1 LLLFSQTTVTY
12 STTIAKTTFFVSERR
27 AGMHWQQT
35 YLLFHRGLGVSVLV
49 ALLPVAALLG
59 TLAIL
64 RKPAWMAGITG
75 LAATFGIAIFAYKMP
90 AATAV
95 SAAGFGV
102 AFGLLPI
109 TWLIF
114 WALVLFRLTVEA
126 GQFEIIKNSIGRLTP
141 DPRLQAL
148 LIAFAFGG
156 FLEGAAGFGT
166 PVAIAASMLIGL
178 GFSPFSASAIC
189 LLTNTAPVAFGSI
202 GIPIITLAGIT
213 SLPLDKLSGSIGA
226 ICTPIAVLIPTYL
239 ILAVGGR
246 RALRGIGVPL
256 ITAGAVFGTV
266 QLLVSIYIGPQL
278 TDILAALAA
287 ILAILLVLRLRKPA
301 PLPDADV
308 LRRFAH
314 IGAMLGDKEP
324 AELSLEEPMPAAY
337 PFRTVAYAWMPY
349 LILVVCVIAWGT
361 KPLLHFFAATNVT
374 LRWPLLDDVVYR
386 MPPIVADASP
396 YHALFAL
403 NAVTTPGTACMLA
416 VILSAA
422 ALRFSPKRFVGVL
435 GAVLK
440 QIALPTVTVSAVLA
454 IAFLMNYCGATAT
467 LGLAFATTGRAFP
480 FFSALLGWV
489 GVFLTGSDTSA
500 NALFGNL
507 QVVTAHKL
515 GFSPVL
521 MAAANS
527 SGGVMGKMISLQT
540 IAIAAAAT
548 GLSNAEQS
556 RLFRFTLKHSILL
569 ASLVGCVALVYAYL
583 LHLG

>member
-1 LLLFSQTTVTY
+1 
-12 STTIAKTTFFVSERR
+12 
-27 AGMHWQQT
+27 MHWSQT
-35 YLLFHRGLGVSVLV
+35 YLLFNQGIGVSVGI
-49 ALLPVAALLG
+49 AALPVAALLVL
-59 TLAIL
+59 LAIL
-64 RKPAWMAGITG
+64 RKPAWMAAISG
-75 LAATFGIAIFAYKMP
+75 LVAAFAVALFAYRMP
-90 AATAV
+90 PVAAI
-95 SAAGFGV
+95 SAAGLGV

-114 WALVLFRLTVEA
+114 WALALFRLTVET
-126 GQFEIIKNSIGRLTP
+126 GQFDIIKNSIGRLTP

-213 SLPLDKLSGSIGA
+213 SLPLEKLSGSIGA

-239 ILAVGGR
+239 MLAVGGR
-246 RALRGIGVPL
+246 RSLRGIMLPL
-256 ITAGAVFGTV
+256 VAAGAVFGSV

-278 TDILAALAA
+278 TDILAAIAA
-287 ILAILLVLRLRKPA
+287 IFAILLVLRFRKPMPA
-301 PLPDADV
+301 QDAAM
-308 LRRFAH
+308 LKRFAQL
-314 IGAMLGDKEP
+314 GAMPGD
-324 AELSLEEPMPAAY
+324 ATRELSLEEPLPAAY
-337 PFRTVAYAWMPY
+337 PLHTLARAWMPY
-349 LILVVCVIAWGT
+349 VILVACVIVWGT
-361 KPLLHFFAATNVT
+361 QSMVRLLASTNIA
-374 LRWPLLDDVVYR
+374 LHWPGLDDVVLR
-386 MPPIVADASP
+386 MPPIVAAPAP
-396 YHALFAL
+396 YHAIFAL
-403 NAVTTPGTACMLA
+403 NMLSTPGTACMIA
-416 VILSAA
+416 VVLSAA
-422 ALRFSPKRFVGVL
+422 ALRVSPRRFFGVL
-435 GAVLK
+435 LAVVR
-440 QIALPTVTVSAVLA
+440 QIALPTVTVSAVLGV
-454 IAFLMNYCGATAT
+454 AFLMNYCGATAT
-467 LGLAFATTGRAFP
+467 LGLAFATTGRMFP

-507 QVVTAHKL
+507 QVVTAQKL

-548 GLSNAEQS
+548 GLNNAEQS

-569 ASLVGCVALVYAYL
+569 ASLTGCIAMLYAYV
-583 LHLG
+583 LHVK